1 MDELNKKI
9 EQLMN
14 LTDEIAQLQS
24 AAYVDVEKKINEV
37 TDERQKIYLKDLTL
51 RIKQAQDNRDSNKL
65 NQLLTEAKQL
75 INAN

>member
-24 AAYVDVEKKINEV
+24 AAYIDVEKKINEV
-37 TDERQKIYLKDLTL
+37 EDERQKIYLKDLTL
-51 RIKQAQDNRDSNKL
+51 RIKQAQDNRDSHKL